1 MSDPPL
7 VPQPPEAPGEWDSL
21 SFGAPGPPSPR
32 RRTLVVGLVAAGVL
46 VVVGTGLGTSVL
58 GGPGSPTAPAS
69 SASASRSS
77 SAVPQPPRSV
87 PRSGPVP
94 HPTVPPTGLGIDPT
108 FDQLA
113 RQCYGGLMHACDEL
127 YDVSAPRSRYEA
139 FADTCAGRQRRDTN
153 LYCTES
159 FPGP

>member
-7 VPQPPEAPGEWDSL
+7 VPPPPEAPGEWDSL
-21 SFGAPGPPSPR
+21 SFGAPEPPSPR
-32 RRTLVVGLVAAGVL
+32 RRTLVVGVVAVGVL
-46 VVVGTGLGTSVL
+46 VVVGTGLGTSVF
-58 GGPGSPTAPAS
+58 GAPGAPAATAS

-77 SAVPQPPRSV
+77 SAVPPPARSV
-87 PRSGPVP
+87 PRAGPIP
-94 HPTVPPTGLGIDPT
+94 LPTVPPTGLGIDPT

-113 RQCYGGLMHACDEL
+113 RQCYGGRMHACDEL

-139 FADTCAGRQRRDTN
+139 FADTCAGRQQRDTN

-159 FPGP
+159 FPGS